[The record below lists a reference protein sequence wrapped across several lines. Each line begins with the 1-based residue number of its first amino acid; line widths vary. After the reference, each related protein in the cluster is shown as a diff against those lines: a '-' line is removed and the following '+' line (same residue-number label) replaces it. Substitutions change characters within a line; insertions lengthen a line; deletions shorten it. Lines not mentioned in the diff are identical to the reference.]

1 MVPMSGFFISLKGE
15 EMEPYRDLNEKRVF
29 DLSRDRKTLE
39 VVCRD
44 CKTTVTVAEDGT
56 LKVRSEKLKKPA

>member
-1 MVPMSGFFISLKGE
+1 
-15 EMEPYRDLNEKRVF
+15 MEPYRDLNGKRVF

-56 LKVRSEKLKKPA
+56 LKVRSEKLQKPA